1 MGEQRGSFALPLRLF
16 FLLPKPAPH
25 PQSYRPKARPQA
37 RAGRSLRLGAASK
50 MAYKTIIYK
59 KSDRIATITL
69 NRPEKLNALSHDA
82 LAKADGDDSVR
93 AIIITG
99 GDNVF
104 AAGAD
109 LGAMDAAAPD
119 VVQAFKMRFAAKN
132 PYDYIERIGKPVIAA
147 IAGYALGGG
156 CELAMCCDLRIA
168 ADTAKFGQP
177 EIRVGLIPGAG
188 GTQRLPRLI
197 GMTKAKE
204 LIMVGENIG
213 ADEALR
219 LGLVNAVVPA
229 ESLLDEANKL
239 AAKLVDRPPFG
250 LRLAKTV
257 MNMGADRDLQSALAL
272 EREAF
277 AMLFATEDQKEGVRA
292 FNEKRRPEF
301 EGR

>member
-1 MGEQRGSFALPLRLF
+1 M
-16 FLLPKPAPH
+16 PKMP
-25 PQSYRPKARPQA
+25 Y
-37 RAGRSLRLGAASK
+37 
-50 MAYKTIIYK
+50 TNIIYEK
-59 KSDRIATITL
+59 NDRLAIITL
-69 NRPEKLNALSHDA
+69 NRPEKLNALSPELIRELYDA
-82 LAKADGDDSVR
+82 LSDADADEAVR
-93 AIIITG
+93 VIIITG
-99 GDNVF
+99 GDTVF

-109 LGAMDAAAPD
+109 LGTMDDAAPD
-119 VVQAFKMRFAAKN
+119 VVQAFKLRFSHNN
-132 PYDYIERIGKPVIAA
+132 PYDYIEKMGKPVIAA

-204 LIMVGENIG
+204 LIMIGENIG
-213 ADEALR
+213 AEEAKR

-229 ESLLDEANKL
+229 ESLLDEARKL
-239 AAKLVDRPPFG
+239 AAKLIQRPPFG

-292 FNEKRRPEF
+292 FNEKRKPDF
-301 EGR
+301 KGR

>member
-1 MGEQRGSFALPLRLF
+1 
-16 FLLPKPAPH
+16 
-25 PQSYRPKARPQA
+25 
-37 RAGRSLRLGAASK
+37 
-50 MAYKTIIYK
+50 MAYKTIIYET
-59 KSDRIATITL
+59 SDRVAIITL
-69 NRPEKLNALSHDA
+69 NRPEKLNALSPQLSDELYKALSDA
-82 LAKADGDDSVR
+82 DKDDSVR
-93 AIIITG
+93 VIIITG
-99 GDNVF
+99 GDAVF

-119 VVQAFKMRFAAKN
+119 VVQAFKMRFAAEN
-132 PYDYIERIGKPVIAA
+132 PNDYIEKIGKPVIAA
-147 IAGYALGGG
+147 MAGYALGGG
-156 CELAMCCDLRIA
+156 LELAMCCDLRIA
-168 ADTAKFGQP
+168 ADNAKFGQP

-229 ESLLDEANKL
+229 ADLLDEAKRL
-239 AAKLVDRPPFG
+239 AAKLADRPPFG

-257 MNMGADRDLQSALAL
+257 MNMGSATDLQSALAL

-277 AMLFATEDQKEGVRA
+277 AMLFATKDQKEGVRA
-292 FNEKRRPEF
+292 FNEKRKPDF
-301 EGR
+301 KGR

>member
-1 MGEQRGSFALPLRLF
+1 
-16 FLLPKPAPH
+16 
-25 PQSYRPKARPQA
+25 
-37 RAGRSLRLGAASK
+37 
-50 MAYKTIIYK
+50 MAYKTIIYE
-59 KSDRIATITL
+59 KSNHTAIITL
-69 NRPEKLNALSHDA
+69 NRPKKLNALSPELTEELYGA
-82 LAKADGDDSVR
+82 LSEADGDESVR
-93 AIIITG
+93 VIIITG
-99 GDNVF
+99 GDTVF

-109 LGAMDAAAPD
+109 LGAMDAAAPG
-119 VVQAFKMRFAAKN
+119 VVEILKSRFNPKN
-132 PYDYIERIGKPVIAA
+132 PHDYIEQLGKPVIAA

-204 LIMVGENIG
+204 LIMIGEYIG
-213 ADEALR
+213 AEEAR
-219 LGLVNAVVPA
+219 ELGLVNAVVPA
-229 ESLLDEANKL
+229 EKLLEEAKNL
-239 AAKLVDRPPFG
+239 AAKLAQRPPFG
-250 LRLAKTV
+250 LRLIKMV

-292 FNEKRRPEF
+292 FNEKRKPDF
-301 EGR
+301 KGR

>member
-1 MGEQRGSFALPLRLF
+1 MSGLASGGIAGALET
-16 FLLPKPAPH
+16 
-25 PQSYRPKARPQA
+25 
-37 RAGRSLRLGAASK
+37 ASK
-50 MAYKTIIYK
+50 MAYKTIICEK
-59 KSDRIATITL
+59 EGSVATITL
-69 NRPEKLNALSHDA
+69 NRPEKLNALSPELIEELYDA
-82 LAKADGDDSVR
+82 LTTADRDDSVR
-93 AIIITG
+93 VVIITG
-99 GDNVF
+99 GDSVF

-119 VVQAFKMRFAAKN
+119 VVQMFKARFSGNN
-132 PYDYIERIGKPVIAA
+132 PYDYIERMGKPVIAA

-168 ADTAKFGQP
+168 ADTARFGQP

-204 LIMVGENIG
+204 LVMTGDHID
-213 ADEALR
+213 AKEAER
-219 LGLVNAVVPA
+219 LGLVNTVVPV
-229 ESLLDEANKL
+229 EDLFEEAKKL
-239 AAKLVDRPPFG
+239 AAKLAARPPFG

-257 MNMGADRDLQSALAL
+257 MNMGADRDLQSALTL

-292 FNEKRRPEF
+292 FTEKRKPEF
-301 EGR
+301 KGR